1 MDVFNLL
8 PSPPLFFS
16 HFFRLAFSVFHSKV
30 QIRKLLNQ
38 RRSPNAYD
46 ISPHTGFFPPEP
58 LPNLPSAF
66 GIWEQALRD
75 ANGNLS
81 LGEDESDEALEKRPY
96 GYTWRA
102 KIDAV
107 REASLEI
114 LFCLTL
120 PKWPALSTESLHSDL
135 RLSQRAHFVLA
146 WLVSFYVHSMPP
158 GPEDEKSGPVRV
170 PRSLAVPL
178 TQVSRHLGLAPVL
191 TFADTVLWNWEPIRP
206 DMPLSPE
213 NIRFVNTFSG
223 TDDEKNFYQASAQAE
238 LRGVEILRIIDDFN
252 NLPSASDLTSIS
264 KISRDLTR
272 LTGVIQ
278 DINEIITSVRS
289 TCDPHVFYWDIR
301 PWFEGCDAK
310 GPDGPGWIYEGVDD
324 AENLDL
330 SGPSAGQSSVMHAL
344 DIFLDID
351 HKLEQRRYPA
361 PSSENKRADHGFMER
376 MRRYM
381 PGKHRDYLDLL
392 SVSRSIRELA
402 QATPALRDPY
412 DNAVMALKSLRDHHI
427 RIACLYIVTMSRSIP
442 GSRGGCPVSAMLDRL
457 QANRVAGNG
466 PVRGTGGNELSVLL
480 KAGRD
485 ATLRA
490 RLKK

>member
-96 GYTWRA
+96 GHTWRA
-102 KIDAV
+102 KIDAH
-107 REASLEI
+107 RIASLRPPTVAEG
-114 LFCLTL
+114 
-120 PKWPALSTESLHSDL
+120 SLCVGMARELLCSLDA
-135 RLSQRAHFVLA
+135 S
-146 WLVSFYVHSMPP
+146 
-158 GPEDEKSGPVRV
+158 KSRGREVG
-170 PRSLAVPL
+170 A
-178 TQVSRHLGLAPVL
+178 GLAPVL

-272 LTGVIQ
+272 LAGVIQ

-361 PSSENKRADHGFMER
+361 PSSENKRADHGFMDR

-402 QATPALRDPY
+402 QETPALRDPY

-457 QANRVAGNG
+457 QASRVAGNG